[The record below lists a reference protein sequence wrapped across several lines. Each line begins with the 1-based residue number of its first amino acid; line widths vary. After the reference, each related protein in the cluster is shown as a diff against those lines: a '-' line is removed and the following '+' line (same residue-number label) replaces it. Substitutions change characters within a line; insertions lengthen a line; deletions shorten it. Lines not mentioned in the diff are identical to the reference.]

1 MSAVLRPSFR
11 LRPMTLAD
19 LDVVT
24 TIEYLAYPFPWTRG
38 NFIDS
43 LAAGYP
49 AHVLLDEKAGD
60 RLIGYFVAM
69 EGVDEVHLLNITV
82 TPSEQGRGHGREML
96 DALVDLCRDCGAEQ
110 LWLEVRQSNPRAR
123 ELYRR
128 YGFREVG
135 VRRGYYPAAQGQRED
150 ARVMTLALE
159 RSRRGLV

>member
-1 MSAVLRPSFR
+1 MNAVLKPEVR
-11 LRPMTLAD
+11 LEPLTPALFDEVLR
-19 LDVVT
+19 
-24 TIEYLAYPFPWTRG
+24 IENSAYAHPWTRG
-38 NFIDS
+38 NFADS
-43 LAAGYP
+43 LKSGYQ
-49 AHVLLDEKAGD
+49 LLALMGGNT
-60 RLIGYFVAM
+60 LIGYFVAM